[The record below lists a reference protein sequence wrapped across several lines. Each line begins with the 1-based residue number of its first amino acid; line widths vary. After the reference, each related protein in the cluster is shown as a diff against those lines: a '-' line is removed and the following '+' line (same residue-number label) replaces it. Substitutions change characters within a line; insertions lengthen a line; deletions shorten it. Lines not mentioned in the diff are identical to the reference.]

1 MYIATATK
9 NGVLMK
15 SVKIRSVLWAL
26 LITLILSNVLGA
38 IAYYNFNQLVQS
50 EISKSMQ
57 LSAIKTAESIGN
69 ILNTQMKPLLR
80 LSESSEIKSMDWE
93 KQRDYLSSQP
103 LDYFQLP
110 FVADNDGVVRY
121 LDGEIKHISEL
132 GLSIS
137 SDSEKPQYSDV
148 ISNAKMQ
155 SRDIWA
161 TVPIMNL
168 KNEIIGALGAKI
180 NLEPI
185 FELISHKDE
194 LTQYSYII
202 NEYQTFVAHDTHT
215 YKNTVMDYN
224 LILNHSEDYKSFE
237 NFLSKSYQSESGIE
251 TYTLNQETHYD
262 AFAKIPGT
270 EWRLYVGNTKDMLFS
285 SLNDRKLFVIVAGV
299 ILNLFALFLAYI
311 ISQHITT
318 PILEMDKAF
327 CAAAAGDLNVR
338 LHRESNDEIG
348 RAAKNFNLMMSNLR
362 TLTYFDSVSGLPNLS
377 ILENALYKKN
387 STTKGDSLL
396 LISMDQFSKFNELYG
411 YNAGDLAIQTVAL
424 RIKKAV
430 SEGVTV
436 YRGKGDEFIVYFN
449 PSISDNFAKG
459 ISEKIQHIISE
470 PYFIDG
476 KNIVLKFS
484 MGFETRSEPE
494 MTASDFMLHAVY
506 AKNIAKSN
514 GGDQFVTYN
523 VVLHNKTI
531 DKRSLEED
539 LVMAVKNKVFFMVYQ
554 PIFSLTERKLVD
566 VEALIRWKHSE
577 RGFIPPD
584 TFISL
589 AEQMGLI
596 IDIDRFVI
604 DEVFKQQCA
613 WQEKHVVSINISA
626 HSFESDDFIPY
637 ITEKLK
643 AYQLKP
649 NTIQLELT
657 ERVLVEN
664 IEQAIDKLNMLRHLG
679 FRIAIDDFGIGY
691 SSLNYLVRL
700 PLDSLKID
708 KSFVSQITTH
718 SQSVI
723 IVKTILNMC
732 EALHLQS
739 IAEGI
744 EDRETLDLLI
754 ELGCHNGQGYFLSR
768 PIPADMI

>member
-1 MYIATATK
+1 
-9 NGVLMK
+9 MK

-38 IAYYNFNQLVQS
+38 IAYFNYNQLIQS

-69 ILNTQMKPLLR
+69 ILSTQMKPLLR
-80 LSESSEIKSMDWE
+80 LSESVDIKSMDWE
-93 KQRDYLSSQP
+93 KQRAYLSMQT
-103 LDYFQLP
+103 LDYFQMP
-110 FVADNDGVVRY
+110 FIADKDGNARF
-121 LDGEIKHISEL
+121 LDGEVKNLSEQIM
-132 GLSIS
+132 STQAQV
-137 SDSEKPQYSDV
+137 DKPQYSDV
-148 ISNAKMQ
+148 ILNTKTQ

-161 TVPIMNL
+161 TVPITNL
-168 KNEIIGALGAKI
+168 KNEIVGALGAKI

-185 FELISHKDE
+185 FELISHNDE
-194 LTQYSYII
+194 LTRYSYII

-215 YKNTVMDYN
+215 YKNTVMDYD
-224 LILNHSEDYKSFE
+224 LILNHSEDHTSFE
-237 NFLSKSYQSESGIE
+237 TFLNKSYQSDAGLE
-251 TYTLNQETHYD
+251 TYILNHETHYD
-262 AFAKIPGT
+262 AYAKIPGT
-270 EWRLYVGNTKDMLFS
+270 EWRLYVGNTKDVLFS
-285 SLNDRKLFVIVAGV
+285 GLNDRKLFVIAVAI
-299 ILNLFALFLAYI
+299 ILNLFALFLAYL

-327 CAAAAGDLNVR
+327 CAAAAGDLNIR

-362 TLTYFDSVSGLPNLS
+362 TLTYFDTVSGLPNLS
-377 ILENALYKKN
+377 ILENALFRKSSN
-387 STTKGDSLL
+387 TKGDSLL

-411 YNAGDLAIQTVAL
+411 YNAGDMAIQAVAL

-430 SEGVTV
+430 AEGVTV
-436 YRGKGDEFIVYFN
+436 YRGKGDEFIVYFD
-449 PSISDNFAKG
+449 PSISDNFARG
-459 ISEKIQHIISE
+459 ISEKIQNTISE

-484 MGFETRSEPE
+484 MGFETRSEAE
-494 MTASDFMLHAVY
+494 MSASDFMLHAVY

-514 GGDQFVTYN
+514 GGNQFVTYN

-539 LVMAVKNKVFFMVYQ
+539 LVKAVKHKVFHMVYQ

-566 VEALIRWKHSE
+566 VEALIRWEHSE

-604 DEVFKQQCA
+604 DEVFKQQSA

-637 ITEKLK
+637 ITEKLN

-649 NTIQLELT
+649 NYIQLELT

-664 IEQAIDKLNMLRHLG
+664 IEQAIDKLNMLRRLG

-708 KSFVSQITTH
+708 KSFVNQITTH
-718 SQSVI
+718 AQSII

-768 PIPADMI
+768 PIPADMV

>member
-1 MYIATATK
+1 
-9 NGVLMK
+9 MK

-38 IAYYNFNQLVQS
+38 IAYFNYNQLIQS

-69 ILNTQMKPLLR
+69 ILSTQMKPLLR
-80 LSESSEIKSMDWE
+80 LSESVDIKSMDWE
-93 KQRDYLSSQP
+93 KQRAYLSMQT
-103 LDYFQLP
+103 LDYFQMP
-110 FVADNDGVVRY
+110 FIADKDGNARF
-121 LDGEIKHISEL
+121 LDGEVKNLSEQIM
-132 GLSIS
+132 SAQAQV
-137 SDSEKPQYSDV
+137 DKPQYSDV
-148 ISNAKMQ
+148 ILNTKTQ

-161 TVPIMNL
+161 TVPITNL
-168 KNEIIGALGAKI
+168 KNEIVGALGAKI

-185 FELISHKDE
+185 FELISHNDE
-194 LTQYSYII
+194 LTRYSYII

-215 YKNTVMDYN
+215 YKNTVMDYD
-224 LILNHSEDYKSFE
+224 LILNHSEDHTSFE
-237 NFLSKSYQSESGIE
+237 TFLNKSYQSDAGLE
-251 TYTLNQETHYD
+251 TYSLNHETHYD
-262 AFAKIPGT
+262 AYAKIPGT
-270 EWRLYVGNTKDMLFS
+270 EWRLYVGNTKDVLFS
-285 SLNDRKLFVIVAGV
+285 GLNDRKLFVIAVAI
-299 ILNLFALFLAYI
+299 ILNLFALFLAYL

-327 CAAAAGDLNVR
+327 CAAAAGDLNIR

-362 TLTYFDSVSGLPNLS
+362 TLTYFDTISGLPNLS
-377 ILENALYKKN
+377 ILENALFRKSSN
-387 STTKGDSLL
+387 TKGDSLL

-411 YNAGDLAIQTVAL
+411 YNAGDMAIQAVAL

-430 SEGVTV
+430 AEGVTV
-436 YRGKGDEFIVYFN
+436 YRGKGDEFIVYFD
-449 PSISDNFAKG
+449 PSISDNFARG
-459 ISEKIQHIISE
+459 ISEKIQNTISE

-484 MGFETRSEPE
+484 MGFETRSEAE
-494 MTASDFMLHAVY
+494 MSASDFMLHAVY

-514 GGDQFVTYN
+514 GGNQFVTYN

-539 LVMAVKNKVFFMVYQ
+539 LVKAVKHKVFHMVYQ

-566 VEALIRWKHSE
+566 VEALIRWEHSE

-604 DEVFKQQCA
+604 DEVFKQQSA

-637 ITEKLK
+637 ITEKLN

-649 NTIQLELT
+649 NYIQLELT

-664 IEQAIDKLNMLRHLG
+664 IEQAIDKLNMLRRLG

-708 KSFVSQITTH
+708 KSFVNQITTH
-718 SQSVI
+718 AQSII

-768 PIPADMI
+768 PIPADMV

>member
-1 MYIATATK
+1 
-9 NGVLMK
+9 MK

-38 IAYYNFNQLVQS
+38 IAYFNYNQLIQS

-69 ILNTQMKPLLR
+69 ILSTQMKPLLR
-80 LSESSEIKSMDWE
+80 LSESVDIKSMDWE
-93 KQRDYLSSQP
+93 KQRAYLSMQT
-103 LDYFQLP
+103 LDYFQMP
-110 FVADNDGVVRY
+110 FIADKDGNARF
-121 LDGEIKHISEL
+121 LDGEVKNLSEQIM
-132 GLSIS
+132 STQAQV
-137 SDSEKPQYSDV
+137 DKPQYSDV
-148 ISNAKMQ
+148 ILNTKTQ

-161 TVPIMNL
+161 TVPITNL
-168 KNEIIGALGAKI
+168 KNEIVGALGAKI

-185 FELISHKDE
+185 FELISHNDE
-194 LTQYSYII
+194 LTRYSYII

-215 YKNTVMDYN
+215 YKNTVMDYD
-224 LILNHSEDYKSFE
+224 LILNHSEDHTSFE
-237 NFLSKSYQSESGIE
+237 TFLNKSYQSDAGLE
-251 TYTLNQETHYD
+251 TYSLNHETHYD
-262 AFAKIPGT
+262 AYAKIPGT
-270 EWRLYVGNTKDMLFS
+270 EWRLYVGNTKDVLFS
-285 SLNDRKLFVIVAGV
+285 GLNDRKLFVIAVAI
-299 ILNLFALFLAYI
+299 ILNLFALFLAYL

-327 CAAAAGDLNVR
+327 CAAAAGDLNIR

-362 TLTYFDSVSGLPNLS
+362 TLTYFDTISGLPNLS
-377 ILENALYKKN
+377 ILENALFRKSSN
-387 STTKGDSLL
+387 TKGDSLL

-411 YNAGDLAIQTVAL
+411 YNAGDMAIQAVAL

-430 SEGVTV
+430 AEGVTV
-436 YRGKGDEFIVYFN
+436 YRGKGDEFIVYFD
-449 PSISDNFAKG
+449 PSISDNFARG
-459 ISEKIQHIISE
+459 ISEKIQNTISE

-484 MGFETRSEPE
+484 MGFETRSEAE
-494 MTASDFMLHAVY
+494 MSASDFMLHAVY

-514 GGDQFVTYN
+514 GGNQFVTYN

-539 LVMAVKNKVFFMVYQ
+539 LVKAVKHKVFHMVYQ

-566 VEALIRWKHSE
+566 VEALIRWEHSE

-604 DEVFKQQCA
+604 DEVFKQQSA

-637 ITEKLK
+637 ITEKLN

-649 NTIQLELT
+649 NYIQLELT

-664 IEQAIDKLNMLRHLG
+664 IEQAIDKLNMLRRLG

-708 KSFVSQITTH
+708 KSFVNQITTH
-718 SQSVI
+718 AQSII

-768 PIPADMI
+768 PIPADMV

>member
-1 MYIATATK
+1 
-9 NGVLMK
+9 MK

-26 LITLILSNVLGA
+26 LITLILSNVLGGV
-38 IAYYNFNQLVQS
+38 AYFNYNQLIQS

-80 LSESSEIKSMDWE
+80 LSESDEIKSMDWE
-93 KQRDYLSSQP
+93 KQKSYLAMQT

-110 FVADNDGVVRY
+110 FVADKDGVARF
-121 LDGEIKHISEL
+121 LDGEVKNISEL
-132 GLSIS
+132 AMFGQAQA
-137 SDSEKPQYSDV
+137 ERPQYSDV
-148 ISNAKMQ
+148 ILNTKTQ

-161 TVPIMNL
+161 TVPITNH
-168 KNEIIGALGAKI
+168 KNEVIGAFGAKI

-185 FELISHKDE
+185 FELISHNDE
-194 LTQYSYII
+194 LTRYSYII

-215 YKNTVMDYN
+215 YKNTVMDYD
-224 LILNHSEDYKSFE
+224 LILNHSEDHASFE
-237 NFLSKSYQSESGIE
+237 AFLGKSYQSEAGLE
-251 TYTLNQETHYD
+251 TYSLNGETHYD
-262 AFAKIPGT
+262 AYSKIPGT
-270 EWRLYVGNTKDMLFS
+270 EWRLYVGNTKDILFS
-285 SLNDRKLFVIVAGV
+285 GLNDRKLFVIAIAI
-299 ILNLFALFLAYI
+299 ILNLFALFLAYL

-362 TLTYFDSVSGLPNLS
+362 TLTYFDTVSGLPNLS
-377 ILENALYKKN
+377 ILENALYRKN
-387 STTKGDSLL
+387 TATKGDSLL

-411 YNAGDLAIQTVAL
+411 YNAGDMAIQAVAL

-430 SEGVTV
+430 AEGVTV
-436 YRGKGDEFIVYFN
+436 YRGKGDEFIVYFD
-449 PSISDNFAKG
+449 PSISDNFARG
-459 ISEKIQHIISE
+459 ISEKIQNTINE

-476 KNIVLKFS
+476 KDIVLKFS
-484 MGFETRSEPE
+484 MGFETRSESE
-494 MTASDFMLHAVY
+494 MSASDFMLHAVY

-514 GGDQFVTYN
+514 GGNQFVTYN
-523 VVLHNKTI
+523 VILHNKTI

-539 LVMAVKNKVFFMVYQ
+539 LVKAVKHKVFHMVYQ

-566 VEALIRWKHSE
+566 VEALIRWEHNE

-604 DEVFKQQCA
+604 DEVFKQQRA

-637 ITEKLK
+637 ITEKLN

-664 IEQAIDKLNMLRHLG
+664 IEQAIGKLNMLRHLG

-708 KSFVSQITTH
+708 KSFVNQITTH
-718 SQSVI
+718 AQSII

-768 PIPADMI
+768 PIPADMV

>member
-1 MYIATATK
+1 
-9 NGVLMK
+9 MK

-38 IAYYNFNQLVQS
+38 IAYFNYNQLIQS

-69 ILNTQMKPLLR
+69 ILSTQMKPLLR
-80 LSESSEIKSMDWE
+80 LSESVDIKSMDWE
-93 KQRDYLSSQP
+93 KQRAYLSMQT
-103 LDYFQLP
+103 LDYFQMP
-110 FVADNDGVVRY
+110 FIADKDGNARF
-121 LDGEIKHISEL
+121 LDGEVKNLSEQIM
-132 GLSIS
+132 SAQAQV
-137 SDSEKPQYSDV
+137 DKPQYSDV
-148 ISNAKMQ
+148 ILNTKTQ

-161 TVPIMNL
+161 TVPITNL
-168 KNEIIGALGAKI
+168 KNEIVGALGAKI

-185 FELISHKDE
+185 FELISHNDE
-194 LTQYSYII
+194 LTRYSYII

-215 YKNTVMDYN
+215 YKNTVMDYD
-224 LILNHSEDYKSFE
+224 LILNHSEDHTSFE
-237 NFLSKSYQSESGIE
+237 TFLNKSYQSDAGLE
-251 TYTLNQETHYD
+251 TYSLNHETHYD
-262 AFAKIPGT
+262 AYAKIPGT
-270 EWRLYVGNTKDMLFS
+270 EWRLYVGNTKDVLFS
-285 SLNDRKLFVIVAGV
+285 GLNDRKLFVIAVAI
-299 ILNLFALFLAYI
+299 ILNLFALFLAYL

-327 CAAAAGDLNVR
+327 CAAAAGDLNIR

-362 TLTYFDSVSGLPNLS
+362 TLTYFDTVSGLPNLS
-377 ILENALYKKN
+377 ILENALFRKSSN
-387 STTKGDSLL
+387 TKGDSLL

-411 YNAGDLAIQTVAL
+411 YNAGDMAIQAVAL

-430 SEGVTV
+430 AEGVTV
-436 YRGKGDEFIVYFN
+436 YRGKGDEFIVYFD
-449 PSISDNFAKG
+449 PSISDNFARG
-459 ISEKIQHIISE
+459 ISEKIQNTISE

-484 MGFETRSEPE
+484 MGFETRSEAE
-494 MTASDFMLHAVY
+494 MSASDFMLHAVY

-514 GGDQFVTYN
+514 GGNQFVTYN

-539 LVMAVKNKVFFMVYQ
+539 LVKAVKHKVFHMVYQ

-566 VEALIRWKHSE
+566 VEALIRWEHSE

-604 DEVFKQQCA
+604 DEVFKQQSA

-637 ITEKLK
+637 ITEKLN

-649 NTIQLELT
+649 NYIQLELT

-664 IEQAIDKLNMLRHLG
+664 IEQAIDKLNMLRRLG

-708 KSFVSQITTH
+708 KSFVNQITTH
-718 SQSVI
+718 AQSII

-768 PIPADMI
+768 PIPADMV

>member
-1 MYIATATK
+1 
-9 NGVLMK
+9 MK

-38 IAYYNFNQLVQS
+38 IAYFNYNQLIQS

-69 ILNTQMKPLLR
+69 ILSTQMKPLLR
-80 LSESSEIKSMDWE
+80 LSESVDIKSMDWE
-93 KQRDYLSSQP
+93 KQRAYLSMQT
-103 LDYFQLP
+103 LDYFQMP
-110 FVADNDGVVRY
+110 FIADKDGNARF
-121 LDGEIKHISEL
+121 LDGEVKNLSEQIM
-132 GLSIS
+132 STQAQV
-137 SDSEKPQYSDV
+137 DKPQYSDV
-148 ISNAKMQ
+148 ILNTKTQ

-161 TVPIMNL
+161 TVPITNL
-168 KNEIIGALGAKI
+168 KNEIVGALGAKI

-185 FELISHKDE
+185 FELISHNDE
-194 LTQYSYII
+194 LTRYSYII

-215 YKNTVMDYN
+215 YKNTVMDYD
-224 LILNHSEDYKSFE
+224 LILNHSEDHTSFE
-237 NFLSKSYQSESGIE
+237 TFLNKSYQSDAGLE
-251 TYTLNQETHYD
+251 TYILNHETHYD
-262 AFAKIPGT
+262 AYAKIPGT
-270 EWRLYVGNTKDMLFS
+270 EWRLYVGNTKDVLFS
-285 SLNDRKLFVIVAGV
+285 GLNDRKLFVIAVAI
-299 ILNLFALFLAYI
+299 ILNLFALFLAYL

-327 CAAAAGDLNVR
+327 CAAAAGDLNIR

-362 TLTYFDSVSGLPNLS
+362 TLTYFDTISGLPNLS
-377 ILENALYKKN
+377 ILENALFRKSSN
-387 STTKGDSLL
+387 TKGDSLL

-411 YNAGDLAIQTVAL
+411 YNAGDMAIQAVAL

-430 SEGVTV
+430 AEGVTV
-436 YRGKGDEFIVYFN
+436 YRGKGDEFIVYFD
-449 PSISDNFAKG
+449 PSISDNFARG
-459 ISEKIQHIISE
+459 ISEKIQNTISE

-484 MGFETRSEPE
+484 MGFETRSEAE
-494 MTASDFMLHAVY
+494 MSASDFMLHAVY

-514 GGDQFVTYN
+514 GGNQFVTYN

-539 LVMAVKNKVFFMVYQ
+539 LVKAVKHKVFHMVYQ

-566 VEALIRWKHSE
+566 VEALIRWEHSE

-604 DEVFKQQCA
+604 DEVFKQQSA

-637 ITEKLK
+637 ITEKLN

-649 NTIQLELT
+649 NYIQLELT

-664 IEQAIDKLNMLRHLG
+664 IEQAIDKLNMLRRLG

-708 KSFVSQITTH
+708 KSFVNQITTH
-718 SQSVI
+718 AQSII

-768 PIPADMI
+768 PIPADMV